1 MKKVRINPFSTTA
14 RPEQQIRIN
23 HDLAE
28 ALEAQD
34 EAFREKFGRE
44 PGPGDPIFFD
54 PDADQPRTRSHS
66 QQNARWE
73 SICNKMLT
81 AGCDA
86 AIVYAA
92 RKTKRI
98 VTQANRKNLT
108 PAQLAEWNDAV
119 DEYRSMKGPAQ

>member
-1 MKKVRINPFSTTA
+1 MKKEIKITPDMAAVLESRIK
-14 RPEQQIRIN
+14 
-23 HDLAE
+23 
-28 ALEAQD
+28 
-34 EAFREKFGRE
+34 AFREKFGRE

-54 PDADQPRTRSHS
+54 PDADQPQTRSEA

-73 SICNKMLT
+73 SICNKML
-81 AGCDA
+81 AVGCDP

>member
-1 MKKVRINPFSTTA
+1 VAITRFDVAKGHWVLYTDRGSM
-14 RPEQQIRIN
+14 
-23 HDLAE
+23 DL
-28 ALEAQD
+28 D
-34 EAFREKFGRE
+34 ETDRV
-44 PGPGDPIFFD
+44 
-54 PDADQPRTRSHS
+54 
-66 QQNARWE
+66 

>member
-1 MKKVRINPFSTTA
+1 MKKDKVNPFSTTA
-14 RPEQQIRIN
+14 RPEQQIRMN

-34 EAFREKFGRE
+34 EAFCNKFCRE
-44 PGPGDPIFFD
+44 PGLEDPIFFD
-54 PDADQPRTRSHS
+54 PDADQPRTRYQV

-81 AGCDA
+81 VGCDP

-92 RKTKRI
+92 RKTQRI
-98 VTQANRKNLT
+98 VTKANRKNLT
-108 PAQLAEWNDAV
+108 PAQLAEWKDAV

>member
-1 MKKVRINPFSTTA
+1 MKKKIKITEGLAVVLEGRIK
-14 RPEQQIRIN
+14 
-23 HDLAE
+23 
-28 ALEAQD
+28 
-34 EAFREKFGRE
+34 AFREKFGCE

-54 PDADQPRTRSHS
+54 PDADQPRTRSQA

-119 DEYRSMKGPAQ
+119 DEYRSMKGPVQ